1 MVFCGKPGEMPMSQ
15 QESAETLA
23 IQALTWLVNQPEDLG
38 AFLAASGASGAELAS
53 LAAEPAFLGAVL
65 DFLLEADTRI
75 VAFCDAANLPYSA
88 PMQARAA
95 LPGGR
100 EWHWT

>member
-1 MVFCGKPGEMPMSQ
+1 MNQ

-23 IQALTWLVNQPEDLG
+23 IQALTWLVSQPEDLG
-38 AFLAASGASGAELAS
+38 AFLAASGASGAELGQ

-65 DFLLEADTRI
+65 DFLLEADSRVI
-75 VAFCDAANLPYSA
+75 AFCDSAALPYTA

>member
-1 MVFCGKPGEMPMSQ
+1 MNQ
-15 QESAETLA
+15 QDSAETLA
-23 IQALTWLVNQPEDLG
+23 IGALTWLLGQPEDLG
-38 AFLAASGASGAELAS
+38 AFLAASGAGGAELAQ
-53 LAAEPAFLGAVL
+53 AAGDPAFLGAVL
-65 DFLLEADTRI
+65 DFLLEADARV
-75 VAFCDAANLPYSA
+75 VAFCDSAGLPYTA

>member
-1 MVFCGKPGEMPMSQ
+1 MRGWVGHYALMSAS
-15 QESAETLA
+15 EAILTREPSEIRALPSNVEAEA
-23 IQALTWLVNQPEDLG
+23 
-38 AFLAASGASGAELAS
+38 
-53 LAAEPAFLGAVL
+53 AFLGAVL
-65 DFLLEADTRI
+65 DFLLEADRRVI
-75 VAFCDAANLPYSA
+75 AFCDSAALPYTA